1 MANLFGSFTGR
12 SLVILMALGLIVAGL
27 AVVLL
32 WGYAP
37 EYQVLYSKLSPS
49 DSSAVIDKLREQS
62 IPYKVQG
69 NTISVP
75 AEKVYEVRMD
85 LAGRGL
91 PQGGGVGFE
100 IFDNT
105 SFGVTQFVQK
115 VNYKRAMQGELS
127 RTISQLDE
135 INSARVHLAIPEKKA
150 FLGDSVD
157 ARASIVL
164 SLKPGKTLSRGS
176 IDAIV
181 HLVTN
186 SSAQLKAENVA
197 VVDTKGR
204 MYTKGLKEDDGLQL
218 AATQVESRVGME
230 KELESRVQTMIERAV
245 GAGKVVARVSM
256 DVEMQHVDRTE
267 ESFDPESQVVRSEH
281 ISKEKSSGAG
291 GTGGV
296 PGVRSNLPGGTGATA
311 GASGAKKQSQA
322 ETINYEI
329 NKVVSRVLAP
339 TTTIKRLS
347 VAVLIDGSY
356 DVATADDGTETRT
369 YVPRTEDELAL
380 FTGMVKGAVGY
391 SEDRGDVVSVVNTP
405 FKTDFVA
412 PPEEVEEGSALP
424 PQLLPSIIKYVTIA
438 VISILAI
445 LLLLRPMIKGLLAGG
460 GGGVVAIGG
469 PPAKAGQAALPTGMQ
484 AAAQPE
490 EEMIN
495 FQMPKQYNT
504 VAGIKKAISENPQ
517 QTAMVI
523 KDWVKE

>member
-1 MANLFGSFTGR
+1 MANLLGAFTGR
-12 SLVILMALGLIVAGL
+12 SLVILTALALIVAGL
-27 AVVLL
+27 AVVLI

-37 EYQVLYSKLSPS
+37 EYQVLYSKLSGP
-49 DSSAVIDKLREQS
+49 DSGAVIDKLQEQS

-69 NTISVP
+69 STISVP

-85 LAGRGL
+85 LAGQGL
-91 PQGGGVGFE
+91 PQSGGVGFE

-135 INSARVHLAIPEKKA
+135 INSARVHMVIPEKKA

-164 SLKPGKTLSRGS
+164 SLKSGRTLSRGS

-181 HLVTN
+181 NLVTN
-186 SSAQLKAENVA
+186 SSAHLKAENVA

-218 AATQVESRVGME
+218 AATQIENRAGME
-230 KELESRVQTMIERAV
+230 RQLESRVQTMIERAV
-245 GAGKVVARVSM
+245 GVGKVVARVSM
-256 DVEMQHVDRTE
+256 DVDIQHIDRTE
-267 ESFDPESQVVRSEH
+267 ESFDPESQVVRREQ

-291 GTGGV
+291 GV
-296 PGVRSNLPGGTGATA
+296 PGVSSNLPGGTGATA
-311 GASGAKKQSQA
+311 TAAGVKKQSQA

-339 TTTIKRLS
+339 MTTIKRLS
-347 VAVLIDGSY
+347 VSVLIDGSY
-356 DVATADDGTETRT
+356 DVATADDGTQTRT
-369 YVPRTEDELAL
+369 YVPRTALEIAL
-380 FTGMVKGAVGY
+380 FTDMVKGAVGY
-391 SEDRGDVVSVVNTP
+391 IEDRGDIVSVVNTP
-405 FKTDFVA
+405 FKTDFIA
-412 PPEEVEEGSALP
+412 PPEEVQEGPPLP
-424 PQLLPSIIKYVTIA
+424 AQLLPSIFKYVTIA

-460 GGGVVAIGG
+460 GGGAPVIGAL
-469 PPAKAGQAALPTGMQ
+469 PAKEGQSALPLSLEGVV
-484 AAAQPE
+484 QPE
-490 EEMIN
+490 QESVDL
-495 FQMPKQYNT
+495 QMPKQDDT
-504 VAGIKKAISENPQ
+504 FAGMKKVIRENPQ